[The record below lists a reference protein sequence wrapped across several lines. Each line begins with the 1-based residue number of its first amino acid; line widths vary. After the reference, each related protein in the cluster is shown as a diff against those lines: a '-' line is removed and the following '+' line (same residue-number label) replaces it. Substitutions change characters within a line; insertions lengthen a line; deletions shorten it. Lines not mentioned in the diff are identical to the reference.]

1 MVFIIALLHSLP
13 PIIGAIIYKEKGLVN
28 GVIIGVICA
37 FIFGALKFT
46 IPDLLGV
53 AFGYFAGNCILRK
66 K

>member
-1 MVFIIALLHSLP
+1 MIFTIALLHTLP
-13 PIIGAIIYKEKGLVN
+13 PIIGALIYKEKGLVN

-46 IPDLLGV
+46 IPDLFGV
-53 AFGYFAGNCILRK
+53 AFGYFVGKCILEK